1 MIAYSSI
8 RVRTTALAVFLCPSQ
23 FFNVARGIV
32 FFIACGLLLAHGV
45 AAQQP
50 ITPRF
55 PRPSD
60 PPGPLFSSD
69 PRGIDIKATE
79 KFSEIPFE
87 EWIAAKSVNSI
98 PWNIEVSAPHLSIVQ
113 RLVVN
118 FRVSISPKAFR
129 SLGPGY
135 QLAFAVRL
143 KPAGGRYLEDG
154 IHVGMTPMEELPKN
168 AYVEFTG
175 EAFVLPGEYT
185 VGFIVYD
192 TVTGRRSTGTRPLR
206 VRSIARDPVPELAK
220 NLPPVEFFHGG
231 FVSERDS
238 DPELRSRLFLPV
250 PTRRPVRVEI
260 LVNCTPSVEFEG
272 RRQAHERNVSIMLG
286 MLKVVSQLEL
296 PNGSVRVTALDLLH
310 RSIIFEQDNVREL
323 DWTRL
328 RDALAQ
334 ASPLRVS
341 VKDLEERH
349 RNAAFFRQVL
359 QSRLQPPPR
368 DRATR
373 SAARSDPAAEPLR
386 VILILCS
393 PLLFPERS
401 DLDPLP
407 AVEGGDCRVY
417 HLQYRITPWNLWDEL
432 HRVLREFQPTSFQLE
447 TPSDFRRAL
456 ARILADLRAL

>member
-1 MIAYSSI
+1 MLAHSSI
-8 RVRTTALAVFLCPSQ
+8 RVHTTAPAVFLCPSQ
-23 FFNVARGIV
+23 ISNFSLGIFF
-32 FFIACGLLLAHGV
+32 FLACGLLLAPGV
-45 AAQQP
+45 AAQRP
-50 ITPRF
+50 STPRF

-60 PPGPLFSSD
+60 PPGPLFSSN

-113 RLVVN
+113 RLVVD

-129 SLGPGY
+129 SLGTGY

-154 IHVGMTPMEELPKN
+154 IHVGMTPMEKLPKN

-192 TVTGRRSTGTRPLR
+192 TATGRRSTETRLLR
-206 VRSIARDPVPELAK
+206 VRSISRDPIPEMAK

-250 PTRRPVRVEI
+250 PTRRPVRLEI

-272 RRQAHERNVSIMLG
+272 RRQAHERNVWIMLG

-310 RSIIFEQDNVREL
+310 RSIIFEQEDVHEL
-323 DWTRL
+323 DWARL
-328 RDALAQ
+328 RDALTQ
-334 ASPLRVS
+334 ANPLRVS
-341 VKDLEERH
+341 VKDLEERR

-359 QSRLQPPPR
+359 RSRLPPPL

-373 SAARSDPAAEPLR
+373 SAARSDPAAEPVR
-386 VILILCS
+386 VILILS
-393 PLLFPERS
+393 RPLRFPERS

-432 HRVLREFQPTSFQLE
+432 HRVLREFKPTSFQLE
-447 TPSDFRRAL
+447 SPPDFRRAL